1 MSEQGNLT
9 RRRFLGV
16 AGAATA
22 SVLAPGLAGCAGG
35 DSGGSNA
42 SGGSGGSGG
51 GGGKITLT
59 WWDYFN
65 DANEKAV
72 NERIAAYKKVKPNVT
87 IKRTAQPFA
96 DLKQKL
102 LQGATAGELPDI
114 VVIDNPDHSSFAA
127 LGVLADLTDQVKAWG
142 QEGEYFEGPWKSTVY
157 QGANYGVPDNS
168 NCLALWSNSAMLE
181 KAGVTVPKNWD
192 DLRAAAKQLTSGKTH
207 GIAMSA
213 VKSEEGT
220 FQWLPFLWAAGADL
234 DSLDSDGGR
243 QALQLW
249 VDFVKGGEMSRS
261 VVNWDQAAVLQQFEN
276 DRAALMVNGPWQIPT
291 IKAEKP
297 KLEWQVATL
306 PRGPDQRVDPRRREH
321 RDHQVLQ
328 ARRRRVGLHH
338 VDPGAGEPDALHR
351 HRGQD
356 PARAR
361 RSPSRRSGP
370 SDPAVKVF
378 VEQLQTARP
387 RAYGPKYPEISAA
400 VQDMLQSALT
410 GDASVDAAVKTAG
423 GQGQAAA
430 VHLNPMT
437 VVLPGTSRRA
447 RPAGRT
453 WRRKGAP
460 YLYVAPGAA
469 VPAGARGLPDRLQRP
484 QQPDRPQRRHV
495 PGQATL
501 RSSGSTTTRRSS
513 TTRRSGTPSACRW
526 SSPSPASCCSS
537 ASGSRWRCS
546 SPARSRAPARCAR
559 CSCSGWLLP
568 GVVTGNLFRWLLDGD
583 SGVVPWLTGQVGAR
597 RARLADRPGLRAVG
611 GGGDQRVGRHPVQ
624 HDPAVA
630 RTAGDP
636 RRALRGRRDRRRR
649 PVAAVPP
656 HHAAAAA
663 AGRAER
669 DPARRH
675 LHLQGLRHRS
685 SCSPAAARST
695 RPPCCRSR
703 STTSR

>member
-65 DANEKAV
+65 DTNEKAV

-127 LGVLADLTDQVKAWG
+127 LGVLADLSDQVKAWG

-207 GIAMSA
+207 AIAMSA

-249 VDFVKGGEMSRS
+249 VDFVKSGEMSRS

-297 KLEWQVATL
+297 KLDWQVSTL
-306 PRGPDQRVDPRRREH
+306 PEGQTSASILGGENI
-321 RDHQVLQ
+321 
-328 ARRRRVGLHH
+328 AITKSSKH
-338 VDPGAGEPDALHR
+338 VDAAWDFITWTQEPANLTPYIVTAGKI
-351 HRGQD
+351 
-356 PARAR
+356 
-361 RSPSRRSGP
+361 PSRKGVAEQEEWT

-410 GDASVDAAVKTAG
+410 GDASVDAAVKTA
-423 GQGQAAA
+423 
-430 VHLNPMT
+430 
-437 VVLPGTSRRA
+437 
-447 RPAGRT
+447 AG
-453 WRRKGAP
+453 KVKP
-460 YLYVAPGAA
+460 L
-469 VPAGARGLPDRLQRP
+469 L
-484 QQPDRPQRRHV
+484 
-495 PGQATL
+495 
-501 RSSGSTTTRRSS
+501 ST
-513 TTRRSGTPSACRW
+513 
-526 SSPSPASCCSS
+526 
-537 ASGSRWRCS
+537 
-546 SPARSRAPARCAR
+546 
-559 CSCSGWLLP
+559 
-568 GVVTGNLFRWLLDGD
+568 
-583 SGVVPWLTGQVGAR
+583 
-597 RARLADRPGLRAVG
+597 
-611 GGGDQRVGRHPVQ
+611 
-624 HDPAVA
+624 
-630 RTAGDP
+630 
-636 RRALRGRRDRRRR
+636 
-649 PVAAVPP
+649 
-656 HHAAAAA
+656 
-663 AGRAER
+663 
-669 DPARRH
+669 
-675 LHLQGLRHRS
+675 
-685 SCSPAAARST
+685 
-695 RPPCCRSR
+695 
-703 STTSR
+703 